1 MHLRQRL
8 NQDVQLIYTKKA
20 IVTSIPAAGS
30 FFKGYYFCCVAQQDL
45 EFLKQV
51 LMSERKGFISLTTGA
66 AAGSSAAG

>member
-1 MHLRQRL
+1 MHLRQSL
-8 NQDVQLIYTKKA
+8 NQDEQLIYTKRPFSLLSLLLE
-20 IVTSIPAAGS
+20 V